1 MTAPGNFS
9 LGVDGL
15 LSAAH
20 SIGLLPGRGGLL
32 RVGGAIAAFTWAPL
46 VVLAAIDHTLVSG
59 PTVPLRYSFG
69 THARLLV
76 AIPLFFFAESLF
88 ASRVS
93 AILPQL
99 VREQTVA
106 RADLPRFASAWR
118 QAYRLWN
125 SKIIEAGLIV
135 VTLGSIYAGVRTDLP
150 DGVRTWRTTAD
161 GHVSPAGWWYGLV
174 SLPFFQFLL
183 WRWAWRL
190 LIWAQLLWR
199 ISRLNLRLLPT
210 HPDLAGG
217 LGTLGVA
224 HVDLAPLSFA
234 CSGMIAASFA
244 EKIMFGGATLA
255 QFTVSISAIVVGLTV
270 ALILPLCC
278 FFRRLVEVK
287 QRGLLEYGRL
297 ATSYV
302 QAFDG
307 KWLRR
312 GAPPGETILGTADL
326 QSLADLGNSFD
337 IIRSMRFVPMARS
350 QIILVAVS
358 TALPML
364 PLVLFA
370 VPLDQVIVAGIKS
383 LLGV

>member
-1 MTAPGNFS
+1 
-9 LGVDGL
+9 
-15 LSAAH
+15 
-20 SIGLLPGRGGLL
+20 
-32 RVGGAIAAFTWAPL
+32 
-46 VVLAAIDHTLVSG
+46 
-59 PTVPLRYSFG
+59 
-69 THARLLV
+69 
-76 AIPLFFFAESLF
+76 
-88 ASRVS
+88 
-93 AILPQL
+93 
-99 VREQTVA
+99 
-106 RADLPRFASAWR
+106 
-118 QAYRLWN
+118 
-125 SKIIEAGLIV
+125 
-135 VTLGSIYAGVRTDLP
+135 
-150 DGVRTWRTTAD
+150 
-161 GHVSPAGWWYGLV
+161 
-174 SLPFFQFLL
+174 
-183 WRWAWRL
+183 
-190 LIWAQLLWR
+190 
-199 ISRLNLRLLPT
+199 
-210 HPDLAGG
+210 
-217 LGTLGVA
+217 
-224 HVDLAPLSFA
+224 
-234 CSGMIAASFA
+234 
-244 EKIMFGGATLA
+244 
-255 QFTVSISAIVVGLTV
+255 V